1 MMMMKMK
8 MEDITT
14 RKRVGSV
21 RALFGGMRGQQQE
34 PPQPRRFESET
45 ASQEVLLLLLEQEL
59 NAQLTRALSLE
70 AFDAAKEIRRR
81 HAEVSAA
88 QRSLVEAKGRRGG
101 PSSKKAGRSSS
112 SRQEAVDATAEG
124 VRLRGLLQA
133 AVEAEDY
140 AAAASYRDRIKLLGE
155 ETQDKGISAFTS
167 ETEHALKLGEW
178 IQFARAR
185 RTRDDDVEEQQQE
198 EEEEERGNQG
208 EEDDDGSVHGVI
220 VGVDA
225 GACLE
230 EGDWIKSNGIR
241 EDELQLDFYLVL
253 VHNERADATELLRP
267 PAIAYVP
274 ESRLKRVN
282 TARPPSLEH
291 PYSQLLF
298 LGQNSNGDYI
308 PVKLLREK
316 YGMTRTLWDDFG
328 AENDDDDEDDDN
340 DDRQSGRE
348 S

>member
-1 MMMMKMK
+1 MY
-8 MEDITT
+8 I
-14 RKRVGSV
+14 RI
-21 RALFGGMRGQQQE
+21 
-34 PPQPRRFESET
+34 
-45 ASQEVLLLLLEQEL
+45 
-59 NAQLTRALSLE
+59 
-70 AFDAAKEIRRR
+70 AAADCIAPCRL
-81 HAEVSAA
+81 
-88 QRSLVEAKGRRGG
+88 QG
-101 PSSKKAGRSSS
+101 AGC
-112 SRQEAVDATAEG
+112 
-124 VRLRGLLQA
+124 GLLQA